1 MLANSP
7 KDGHVSATESCAL
20 YYFPEIPCAAEQGR
34 QTAKPSKFT
43 SGPFRNNGQ
52 KATHQTPPQDPD
64 QIQSMLKEA
73 FENGLEQGRSEMA
86 TTQQEQINNAVNA
99 FETSINEMHRARQH
113 DIEQMEMETV
123 RLALAIAKKIIG
135 YETEHHPVVRQ
146 VVKQA
151 MEKVSDTRQLVIRL
165 NPLDMDAV
173 QDAKHGLV
181 PGDDAG
187 NDFRFEADEGIQ
199 RGGCVIETNRG
210 DIDARIDRQ
219 IKVVEALLIDQLP
232 K

>member
-1 MLANSP
+1 
-7 KDGHVSATESCAL
+7 VSATESCAL
-20 YYFPEIPCAAEQGR
+20 YYFPEIPCAAEQGK
-34 QTAKPSKFT
+34 QTAMPSKFS
-43 SGPFRNNGQ
+43 SGPFGNNGQ
-52 KATHQTPPQDPD
+52 KATHQTSPQDPD

-73 FENGLEQGRSEMA
+73 FEKGLEQGRAEMA
-86 TTQQEQINNAVNA
+86 TTQQKQINNAVNA
-99 FETSINEMHRARQH
+99 FETSINEMHRVRQH
-113 DIEQMEMETV
+113 DIEQMEKETV

-135 YETEHHPVVRQ
+135 YETEHNTVVQQ

-151 MEKVSDTRQLVIRL
+151 MEKVNDTRQLVIRL
-165 NPLDMDAV
+165 NPLDLDAL
-173 QDAKHGLV
+173 QQAKHGLI
-181 PGDDAG
+181 PGDDPG

-219 IKVVEALLIDQLP
+219 IKVVEALLVEQLP